1 MEFFLI
7 NSLRS
12 FFTDDLS
19 KNNVEQR
26 GVELTKDNILDI
38 TPLFA
43 ANNFSI
49 FESYT

>member
-1 MEFFLI
+1 MEFFI

-12 FFTDDLS
+12 FFADDLS
-19 KNNVEQR
+19 KNDVEQR
-26 GVELTKDNILDI
+26 SVELTKDNIFDI

-49 FESYT
+49 FESYI